1 MTNKLHLITPFRQMT
16 RAYSSLLALTT
27 ATREIARV
35 LPHIAS
41 TLAAQPRYAGAI
53 TPSVES
59 NSQAANEL
67 TVLPPKNIDVYGRL
81 GYQFMLDRSSL
92 VDRTV
97 IDTGEWEPQQVSFF
111 TDLAEHFRGQENN
124 IFLDIGAYWGMYS
137 FMFMKTGI
145 FDQIFAFEAD
155 AHNFAQLQT
164 NVFLNRSARYIKA
177 FNRAVSA
184 KDQMM
189 YVWDS
194 LSHPDG
200 NRGGVG
206 MVHKEFHLPTSPV
219 EAVTID
225 SFLPLKN
232 VNLMIKVDVEGHEQH
247 VLSGMERTL
256 RENRVI
262 MQIEIYKPQQ
272 AATFPILKKMGMRR
286 MHQIDHD
293 FYYTNIGQD
302 ILGR

>member
-1 MTNKLHLITPFRQMT
+1 
-16 RAYSSLLALTT
+16 
-27 ATREIARV
+27 
-35 LPHIAS
+35 
-41 TLAAQPRYAGAI
+41 
-53 TPSVES
+53 
-59 NSQAANEL
+59 
-67 TVLPPKNIDVYGRL
+67 
-81 GYQFMLDRSSL
+81 MLDRASL

-97 IDTGEWEPQQVSFF
+97 IETGEWEPAQVSFF
-111 TDLAEHFRGQENN
+111 TSLAEHFRGQKNN
-124 IFLDIGAYWGMYS
+124 VFLDIGAYWGLYS
-137 FMFMKTGI
+137 FLFMKTGI

-164 NVFLNRSARYIKA
+164 NVFLNRSARQIKA
-177 FNRAVSA
+177 FNRAVSE

-225 SFLPLKN
+225 SFLPLKDA
-232 VNLMIKVDVEGHEQH
+232 NLMIKVDVEGHEQH
-247 VLSGMERTL
+247 VLSGMEKTL

-262 MQIEIYKPQQ
+262 IQIEIYEPQQ
-272 AATFPILKKMGMRR
+272 AVTFPMLEEMGMRCIHR
-286 MHQIDHD
+286 IDHD

-302 ILGR
+302 ILGH